1 MDFNI
6 YTLGDIDYVWSAFN
20 GIALIFSQY
29 KGVREFMTT
38 AACLAAAH
46 LFYKTIVWI
55 QNPLKNELPV
65 FNFIIGLII
74 FSMAITRVDVTLESV
89 KTGEVRVVDEVP
101 IFLAATASLTTSLSQ
116 GLLRDYKTAFDPLS
130 PPDLS
135 STTLDDDLTLGPM
148 IKFVKFMRWGGDSQG
163 YCSLFPSP
171 DSKIGNLNLCLTV
184 RSIVLNCLKATQ
196 HSSGNIASKENIFND
211 IFSAD
216 MSDSMVKMTS
226 AVKGGMQNASALL
239 VGTNGSIAKS
249 CDAVWN
255 DVLTVKDSTE
265 SRKIMETIGQVNGIL
280 SPDDAA
286 GAGGIDFTNAMKS
299 ANGLYT
305 KSLAVHDTMINSFLL
320 RLIQDGAQSY
330 RSSLGINADM
340 QLFEASMKRTNAMAA
355 QGQLWMQLSGA
366 AIAFLE
372 MFAYMVAPFSLL
384 MLIALGANGITAAA
398 KYLQLVVFVNM
409 WPITAVMVNAYIKKV
424 LTTDLDTWTTLN
436 TSNSAVTW
444 SGLPGLAE
452 TYSSYLS
459 VASALYAMIPVLT
472 LFIMTQSIHPMMS
485 AAKGVMPEA
494 PVNTSHVTPQVWS
507 SADAGKS
514 SFGDQTHISGTST
527 GMGMST
533 GGFNDSR
540 LPDLGSWKIGQDRQS
555 SFGHGAQSSR
565 SSLQSDQRTFSQAL
579 TNASEM
585 MRSGG
590 TNTQYSD
597 SAQHMMSLVDN
608 LASGM
613 TDQVMKNTNLSRE
626 EAFNTSKAY
635 ILSAGLGASAEGSE
649 GTQTRGA
656 QGSDK
661 GEGGKSGVAGFLSKF
676 GLNLSAQGQLNS
688 TSTASDKLTS
698 ALQGALQ
705 QNLSNNLVTA
715 EQLQNSFTS
724 LRAESSA
731 DSASVK
737 NSMSE
742 VQQASQSLLKS
753 ANQTVSTDGKV
764 GSSTGMQLSQEIG
777 LNRVRDTM
785 SGNITEDKVRAY
797 ARNTGINE
805 EELVGKYNSYLDT
818 FNKSNA
824 MGEDFNSKSALVSA
838 VRDIGVDKVA
848 LKPGETAAED
858 RKDLLTTASMLK
870 NLETMFGA
878 NAQQLDPA
886 VRQLTATA
894 DDKTAQYVENSTMK
908 VGSPNTAQIQDP
920 QQFNAAASRVQ
931 ASTEG
936 RINEAEHLS
945 SQRPTGTIDGLN
957 VDGLNKD
964 HARNAVVSRAG
975 LNAENVGSQEENAA
989 LKQAQNKQQALT
1001 TNNVDNVIANSR
1013 EAREMNKSVEF
1024 PGTAPQQEYAGPV
1037 ETARKELGADRTIVN
1052 GDDYVQ
1058 KINSNSSLSP
1068 VEKQRELLQQA
1079 AFSTAVASHS
1089 GNEHSQLKREA
1100 QESAEAIRQELN
1112 KNGMSVS
1119 RDDLSRYAHQAS
1131 SYNNGGATLAT
1142 TMNAVVPN
1150 PIKGEVELNT
1160 DILNKNT
1167 GVLTPAVTEMD
1178 SYVGKQMTATDSSA
1192 HGMFMNAKDN
1202 LFSIGGG
1209 LTRTAEGMNILTS
1222 SGGEAAAVASVHSVT
1237 ASVPVNTAA
1246 MIRLSNMGDAADKNL
1261 GLASGSERYRDQAA
1275 TISDNIGRALSND
1288 PEYGP
1293 EVAERFQVFYSGIQ
1307 RDMPLSD
1314 IMDKTSEWLQ
1324 SQKKP
1329 Q

>member
-6 YTLGDIDYVWSAFN
+6 YTLGDIDFVWSAFN

-46 LFYKTIVWI
+46 LIYKTIVWI

-65 FNFIIGLII
+65 FNFIMGLII

-89 KTGEVRVVDEVP
+89 KTGEVRAVDDVP
-101 IFLAATASLTTSLSQ
+101 IFIAATASLTTSLSQ

-184 RSIVLNCLKATQ
+184 RSVVLNCLKATQ
-196 HSSGNIASKENIFND
+196 QSSGNIASKENIFND

-216 MSDSMVKMTS
+216 MSDSMSKITA

-239 VGTNGSIAKS
+239 VGTNGSTSKS

-255 DVLTVKDSTE
+255 DVLTIRDSAE

-286 GAGGIDFTNAMKS
+286 GAGGVDFTNAMKS

-330 RSSLGINADM
+330 RSSLGVNADM

-424 LTTDLDTWTTLN
+424 LSTDLDTWTTLN

-494 PVNTSHVTPQVWS
+494 PVNTSHLTPQVWS

-533 GGFNDSR
+533 GGFNDSK
-540 LPDLGSWKIGQDRQS
+540 LPDLGAWKIGQDRQS
-555 SFGHGAQSSR
+555 SFGQGAQSSR

-590 TNTQYSD
+590 SNTQYSN

-608 LASGM
+608 IAAGM
-613 TDQVMKNTNLSRE
+613 TDQVMKNTGLLRE
-626 EAFNTSKAY
+626 DAFNTSKAY
-635 ILSAGLGASAEGSE
+635 ILSAGLGGNAEGSE
-649 GTQTRGA
+649 STQTRGA
-656 QGSDK
+656 QGNDK
-661 GEGGKSGVAGFLSKF
+661 GEGGKSGVSSFLSKL
-676 GLNLSAQGQLNS
+676 GLNLSGQGQLNT
-688 TSTASDKLTS
+688 TSSGSEKLTS
-698 ALQGALQ
+698 SLQGALQ
-705 QNLSNNLVTA
+705 QNLSNNLGQA
-715 EQLQNSFTS
+715 EQLQKAFTS
-724 LRAESSA
+724 LRSDTSA

-737 NSMSE
+737 NGLAE
-742 VQQASQSLLKS
+742 VQQASQSLLNS
-753 ANQTVSTDGKV
+753 ANQSVSTDGKV
-764 GSSTGMQLSQEIG
+764 GSSTGMQLSQEID

-785 SGNITEDKVRAY
+785 SGNITEDKIRAY
-797 ARNTGINE
+797 ARSSGVNE
-805 EELVGKYNSYLDT
+805 EDLVGKYSSYLDT
-818 FNKSNA
+818 FSKSNA
-824 MGEDFNSKSALVSA
+824 MGDEFNSKSALVSA

-848 LKPGETAAED
+848 LKPGETGAED
-858 RKDLLTTASMLK
+858 RKDLQTTASMLK

-886 VRQLTATA
+886 VRQLSGLA
-894 DDKTAQYVENSTMK
+894 DDKTAQFVENSSMK
-908 VGSPNTAQIQDP
+908 LGSPDTSQIQSP
-920 QQFNAAASRVQ
+920 QQFDAAASNLQ
-931 ASTEG
+931 ASTAG
-936 RINEAEHLS
+936 RINEANNLS
-945 SQRPTGTIDGLN
+945 SQRPAGTVEGQT
-957 VDGLNKD
+957 VDTLNKD
-964 HARNAVVSRAG
+964 DGRNAVISRAG
-975 LNAENVGSQEENAA
+975 INADNVGSSEENAA
-989 LKQAQNKQQALT
+989 LKQAQNKLQPMT
-1001 TNNVDNVIANSR
+1001 TNNVDNVAANSR
-1013 EAREMNKSVEF
+1013 EARRMNEAVAL

-1068 VEKQRELLQQA
+1068 AEKQRELLQQA
-1079 AFSTAVASHS
+1079 AFSTAVASLS
-1089 GNEHSQLKREA
+1089 GNEHSQLKQEA
-1100 QESAEAIRQELN
+1100 QESAETIRQELN
-1112 KNGMSVS
+1112 RTGMSVS
-1119 RDDLSRYAHQAS
+1119 RDDLSRYVHQAS
-1131 SYNNGGATLAT
+1131 GYNNGGATLAT

-1150 PIKGEVELNT
+1150 PMKGEVELNT

-1178 SYVGKQMTATDSSA
+1178 SYVGKQMTSTDSSA
-1192 HGMFMNAKDN
+1192 HGRFMAAKDG
-1202 LFSIGGG
+1202 LFSVGGG
-1209 LTRTAEGMNILTS
+1209 ITRTAEGMNLLTS
-1222 SGGEAAAVASVHSVT
+1222 SGGEAASIASVHSVT

-1246 MIRLSNMGDAADKNL
+1246 LVRLNNMGDVADKNL

-1275 TISDNIGRALSND
+1275 TISDNIGSALSND
-1288 PEYGP
+1288 PNYGP
-1293 EVAERFQVFYSGIQ
+1293 EAAEKFKAFYSSIQ
-1307 RDMPLSD
+1307 RDMSQSD

-1324 SQKKP
+1324 SQKKN